1 MKRLWAVPIIASI
14 LIIGAIGFLFNQD
27 SFALGAT
34 ISDQASCEAFGGT
47 WTSPPDKCKISNN
60 FTVNS
65 GETFTVSSNVLLF
78 MNRVFITIND
88 GGTVNN
94 FGNIESV
101 SDGGFGVHGTLNNSG
116 EIFLGEI
123 STIRIESTGIVNIDC
138 GGTITG
144 EFDSRDNFGK
154 IIFDGG
160 TLASICVDNG
170 DDDDGDDDDEDDDD
184 DDDDDDD

>member
-1 MKRLWAVPIIASI
+1 MNKGIVAVSVIVSI
-14 LIIGAIGFLFNQD
+14 LILGVIGFSFTQD
-27 SFALGAT
+27 SFAVGAT

-78 MNRVFITIND
+78 MNRVFITINE

-94 FGNIESV
+94 FGNIESF
-101 SDGGFGVHGTLNNSG
+101 SDGGFSVHGTINSSG

-123 STIRIESTGIVNIDC
+123 STIIIQPTGIVNIDC

-144 EFDSRDNFGK
+144 ERDSRGNFGK
-154 IIFDGG
+154 IIFDDG
-160 TLASICVDNG
+160 TLASTCGVDN
-170 DDDDGDDDDEDDDD
+170 EDDDD
-184 DDDDDDD
+184 DDEEDDDDD